1 MRSFSP
7 QPRHIGIYRKA
18 GWLDGRLYKSRRCII
33 PRTALRLAVIIALCL
48 PAPTTR
54 PTSTGGLGA
63 AVVFLAGDGIG
74 GRIIVLYWLVR
85 RISQPDLHSSDH
97 CASGSMCR
105 SSMGGEPCHGQVG
118 LDRPHG
124 PPARPL
130 PHTPHRALGASIP
143 GRPIYSASRHESF
156 CRLVCRS
163 RALVSTYERSA
174 GWSALAS
181 TREHRVLSAHE
192 RSALASARERS

>member
-33 PRTALRLAVIIALCL
+33 PRTALRLAIIIALRVCL

-63 AVVFLAGDGIG
+63 AVVFLAGDGIR

-85 RISQPDLHSSDH
+85 RISQPDLHRSDH

-105 SSMGGEPCHGQVG
+105 SSMGGEPCHGQLG

-130 PHTPHRALGASIP
+130 PHTPHRALGASVP
-143 GRPIYSASRHESF
+143 GRPLYSASCCSTM
-156 CRLVCRS
+156 VKGTMMW
-163 RALVSTYERSA
+163 RALD
-174 GWSALAS
+174 AS
-181 TREHRVLSAHE
+181 EGIA
-192 RSALASARERS
+192 